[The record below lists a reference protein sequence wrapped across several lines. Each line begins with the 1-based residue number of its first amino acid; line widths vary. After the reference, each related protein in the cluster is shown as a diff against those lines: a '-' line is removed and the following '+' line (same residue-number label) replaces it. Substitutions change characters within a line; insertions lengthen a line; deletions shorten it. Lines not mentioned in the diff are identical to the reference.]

1 MGGVEVKERVVVVMV
16 VAVSVGS
23 NAGRSL
29 LASAAQRREAKLCR
43 QLCNILLEQ
52 RGFKVWLVREL
63 DLSRRCLPT
72 RL

>member
-1 MGGVEVKERVVVVMV
+1 MGGVEVKERVVVGVG

-29 LASAAQRREAKLCR
+29 LASAAQRREAKPCLHLCI
-43 QLCNILLEQ
+43 ILLAQ
-52 RGFKVWLVREL
+52 RGSKVWLVGEL
-63 DLSRRCLPT
+63 DLARSCLPT